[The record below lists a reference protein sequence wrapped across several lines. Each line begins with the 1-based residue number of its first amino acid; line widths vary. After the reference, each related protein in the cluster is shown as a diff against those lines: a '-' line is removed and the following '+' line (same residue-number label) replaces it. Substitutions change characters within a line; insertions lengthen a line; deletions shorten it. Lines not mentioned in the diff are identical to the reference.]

1 MERTNVN
8 HPPLQAPAIEAVL
21 DIWGQAGERHFIPIS
36 GNSMLPIIRDGDRA
50 LTAHGCASVRRGD
63 VVIFRRNGHMV
74 AHRVMR
80 IRDGGRDGGLTLVTK
95 GDNTPQFDLP
105 LSAGEIVGRVLAVER
120 NGKRMSLDTA
130 VWRVLGWLIATGTLA
145 WSALYDRSRKLK
157 HGLLGPQPNRLTTG
171 LRRSARACF
180 SLILRIAQAVAC
192 RWEE

>member
-63 VVIFRRNGHMV
+63 VVIFRRNGQMV

-80 IRDGGRDGGLTLVTK
+80 IRDGGCAFVTK
-95 GDNTPQFDLP
+95 GDNAPHFDPP

-120 NGKRMSLDTA
+120 NGRRMSLDTA
-130 VWRVLGWLIATGTLA
+130 AWRVLG
-145 WSALYDRSRKLK
+145 
-157 HGLLGPQPNRLTTG
+157 
-171 LRRSARACF
+171 
-180 SLILRIAQAVAC
+180 
-192 RWEE
+192 